1 MNFHFAYHSVN
12 LYCPI
17 QIPCGVKHENCIG
30 TWKFG
35 VMRGLKWSQNPL
47 SVEVVHIREQVF
59 TTSNAIEFSSF
70 LPFNL
75 RNVFPFHLSICHPAF
90 IPITF
95 FPSNFQF
102 TFYLKCYLFASL
114 NSARIEVE
122 WKKNYVRVFF
132 YLVRVA
138 KRMPHNK

>member
-90 IPITF
+90 IPIKF
-95 FPSNFQF
+95 FFFQF
-102 TFYLKCYLFASL
+102 SIYFLFKMLPFCIVKFGTKWSWM
-114 NSARIEVE
+114 E
-122 WKKNYVRVFF
+122 KKLCEGFF
-132 YLVRVA
+132 LFGPSRKENA
-138 KRMPHNK
+138 T